1 MIENGN
7 LFVTAEELAEFTQH
21 ADIHPIAPHLWLI
34 NVITGETKVEQRAD
48 FENIPDG
55 WGLIMDGPDPLWVAQ
70 WDGDLQRACD
80 EQLNPLIA
88 SAFTGGV

>member
-1 MIENGN
+1 MIENET
-7 LFVTAEELAEFTQH
+7 LCVTADELAEFVQH
-21 ADIHPIAPHLWLI
+21 VDVQPVAPHLWLI
-34 NVITGETKVEQRAD
+34 NTTSGETRVERRSD
-48 FENIPDG
+48 FENIPEG
-55 WGLIMDGPDPLWVAQ
+55 WALIMDGPDPAWVAQ